1 MTALDSALAEVA
13 AALEHC
19 RLPYVLIGGLA
30 VAATG
35 EPRATL
41 DVDISAWVDPA
52 RTRET
57 VECLCRQLQAIPA
70 DPLGFVEKR
79 HVLPVMTS
87 MQVRADIVFA
97 TLPVEHEAIRRAV
110 MMPLAGRLIPVA
122 SVEDLLLMKLIS
134 ERQKDLSDARA
145 LLRRFRTSI
154 DLGYL
159 MPKLQELAEA
169 LAQPDILETIRT
181 ELGEKDQSTP
191 SDP

>member
-1 MTALDSALAEVA
+1 MTELDSALAEVA

-19 RLPYVLIGGLA
+19 QLPYMLIGGLA

-52 RTRET
+52 RKRET
-57 VECLCRQLQAIPA
+57 VECLCHQLRAIPA

-79 HVLPVMTS
+79 HV
-87 MQVRADIVFA
+87 
-97 TLPVEHEAIRRAV
+97 LPVEHEAIRRAV

-159 MPKLQELAEA
+159 MPKLDELAKA